1 MGNER
6 YITVQ
11 LFKGQSRVDIR
22 QFDKYGD
29 KIYPTKLGVHL
40 TATQFANLL
49 LFIKEIDSDSREFR
63 ENKIES
69 FKYNIGDG
77 LFVTAS
83 NGFPVIHIR
92 RYYQSEEM
100 PIALPTKNGVALRY
114 GEWDNLV
121 KLVENVQKRIE
132 HLETASTLF

>member
-1 MGNER
+1 VDFRQYVR
-6 YITVQ
+6 Y
-11 LFKGQSRVDIR
+11 GE
-22 QFDKYGD
+22 

-40 TATQFANLL
+40 TGTQFANLL
-49 LFIKEIDSDSREFR
+49 LFIKEINNDSREFR
-63 ENKIES
+63 ENKMKS

-100 PIALPTKNGVALRY
+100 PIALPTKSGIALRY
-114 GEWDNLV
+114 GEWDNLMN
-121 KLVENVQKRIE
+121 LIENVQKRIE
-132 HLETASTLF
+132 LLETV